1 MALPY
6 QANHSRIIYYWSIY
20 YKMVPNIVVDLSATP
35 RLAVDE
41 VEQVQRQRIAGLIG
55 YIYQLTYANMVDELI
70 QEENLN
76 RCHGCA
82 IQHPSQRQHSCL
94 TMDKEDFWLYYR
106 EDVVEKIDLN
116 AVLNNVE
123 SVCNALG
130 FKLGQSWEM
139 YVRELPTMRWTS
151 VFVTSL
157 EVDGFDGDLQSRVL
171 RAIHDGPNG
180 LKSKD
185 FSDQQGEIE
194 CLEQVVRKDEQPME
208 IDSVINDIQNKLRL

>member
-6 QANHSRIIYYWSIY
+6 QASHSRIINYWSVY

-35 RLAVDE
+35 RLAVNE
-41 VEQVQRQRIAGLIG
+41 VEQVQQHRIAGLIG
-55 YIYQLTYANMVDELI
+55 HIFQLTYANMVDEQI
-70 QEENLN
+70 QEEKLN

-94 TMDKEDFWLYYR
+94 MMDKEDSWLYYR

-116 AVLNNVE
+116 VVLNNVE

-139 YVRELPTMRWTS
+139 YASELPKMPWTR
-151 VFVTSL
+151 VFLTSL
-157 EVDGFDGDLQSRVL
+157 KVDGFDGDLKSRVL
-171 RAIHDGPNG
+171 RGYT
-180 LKSKD
+180 
-185 FSDQQGEIE
+185 
-194 CLEQVVRKDEQPME
+194 
-208 IDSVINDIQNKLRL
+208 